1 MYQRPDFIK
10 VEIDISD
17 NFANYTTCVAYDF
30 KQSFMTIT
38 DGSETCFEYSIY
50 GEGIYNNGH
59 GGWSCYQEPYSITG

>member
-30 KQSFMTIT
+30 TQTFMTKLT
-38 DGSETCFEYSIY
+38 EDGNCYEYDFA
-50 GEGIYNNGH
+50 GQGIYNNGT
-59 GGWSCYQEPYSITG
+59 GGLSCYRVLYTITG